1 MQGQQAPQVLTEK
14 GSKRDFAMAGLL
26 LGAGQRVGALG
37 GLSHFVVT
45 SVLRGRCYNLHL
57 TNQEAEIRDTK

>member
-1 MQGQQAPQVLTEK
+1 MLTEK

-57 TNQEAEIRDTK
+57 TRKLRSETPSDSLEVTQ